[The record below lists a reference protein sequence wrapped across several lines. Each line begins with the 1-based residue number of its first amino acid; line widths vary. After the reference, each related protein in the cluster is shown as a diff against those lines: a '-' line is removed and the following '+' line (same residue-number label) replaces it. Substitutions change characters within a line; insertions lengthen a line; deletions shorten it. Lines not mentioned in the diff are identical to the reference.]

1 MTIPVRQCI
10 RQVQMGDVD
19 AIADICQLYN
29 PFIQSMARKYSYVYG
44 SIHDARSVATTALIE
59 CIYSY
64 DLADNVDVP
73 LAIVRFVRKQ
83 FGDDAYRYKQ
93 EQSLLEKNVYCPE
106 GGTTDLPDYLEDQNA
121 VCPMGRV
128 IELEEKEELQRA
140 LDTLDE
146 KERRLVCLR
155 HKEAWTFRS
164 ISEEHGIPIPSIQT
178 VINRGVRKLRSHY
191 GLDGDAPKKIP
202 KKYRGKK

>member
-73 LAIVRFVRKQ
+73 LAIVRCV
-83 FGDDAYRYKQ
+83 
-93 EQSLLEKNVYCPE
+93 
-106 GGTTDLPDYLEDQNA
+106 
-121 VCPMGRV
+121 
-128 IELEEKEELQRA
+128 
-140 LDTLDE
+140 
-146 KERRLVCLR
+146 
-155 HKEAWTFRS
+155 
-164 ISEEHGIPIPSIQT
+164 
-178 VINRGVRKLRSHY
+178 
-191 GLDGDAPKKIP
+191 KKTA
-202 KKYRGKK
+202 R

>member
-1 MTIPVRQCI
+1 MPLQIFVSCTTPLSNPWPVNTATCT
-10 RQVQMGDVD
+10 
-19 AIADICQLYN
+19 AAFTT
-29 PFIQSMARKYSYVYG
+29 P
-44 SIHDARSVATTALIE
+44 ARSRLPIE

-73 LAIVRFVRKQ
+73 LAIVRRVRKQ

>member
-19 AIADICQLYN
+19 AIADLCQLYN

-73 LAIVRFVRKQ
+73 LAIVRRVRKQ

-140 LDTLDE
+140 SDTLDE

-164 ISEEHGIPIPSIQT
+164 ISEEHGIPIPSI
-178 VINRGVRKLRSHY
+178 
-191 GLDGDAPKKIP
+191 
-202 KKYRGKK
+202 

>member
-73 LAIVRFVRKQ
+73 PGHRPARQKAVRRRRLPLQ
-83 FGDDAYRYKQ
+83 A
-93 EQSLLEKNVYCPE
+93 
-106 GGTTDLPDYLEDQNA
+106 GTIPA
-121 VCPMGRV
+121 R
-128 IELEEKEELQRA
+128 
-140 LDTLDE
+140 
-146 KERRLVCLR
+146 KERLLSRRR
-155 HKEAWTFRS
+155 HDRS
-164 ISEEHGIPIPSIQT
+164 
-178 VINRGVRKLRSHY
+178 
-191 GLDGDAPKKIP
+191 A
-202 KKYRGKK
+202 